1 MELRHLRYFAAVAE
15 TRSFTQAAAE
25 CGVAQ
30 SALSQQIARLEA
42 DVGAPLFSRSPRQ
55 VRLTE
60 AGAVLLPWA
69 RRLLSEVEQA
79 QQDLDALAGLRR
91 GSLRL
96 GLIQTV
102 SSAIDLPAILG
113 DYRAR
118 HPGIELSVRYRTSED
133 LLASVLDAELDLALV
148 GLGPERV
155 PPGLDHHLLVAEP
168 LVAVVSAA
176 HRLADRRR
184 IDLAELAGDEFIWF
198 SRGTG
203 LRHAVEAACARAA
216 LTPPR
221 NLEIGL
227 VDEMIRL
234 AAHGIGV
241 TLVPA
246 STVPSP
252 AGAETAPPASTT
264 RPTPQTQHVPN
275 ASPTSPALH
284 TPHTP
289 HTPHILE
296 LTDPAAVH
304 RVGVV
309 HRADHLSAAATAF
322 LNSINLS
329 NRSNQ
334 SIQDL

>member
-15 TRSFTQAAAE
+15 TLSFTQAAAD

-42 DVGAPLFSRSPRQ
+42 DVGAALFSRSPRQ

-69 RRLLSEVEQA
+69 RRLLAEVEQA

-91 GSLRL
+91 GRLRL

-102 SSAIDLPAILG
+102 ASAVDIPTILG
-113 DYRAR
+113 AYRAH
-118 HPGIELSVRYRTSED
+118 HPGIELSISYRTSEE
-133 LLASVLDAELDLALV
+133 LLAAVQDAELDLALV
-148 GLGPERV
+148 GLGPDRI
-155 PPGLDHHLLVAEP
+155 PPGLDHRLLVAEP
-168 LVAVVSAA
+168 LVAVVPAT
-176 HRLADRRR
+176 HRLADRTR
-184 IDLAELAGDEFIWF
+184 IDLAELAGEEFIWF

-203 LRHAVEAACARAA
+203 LRSAVEAACARAG
-216 LTPPR
+216 LTPPQH
-221 NLEIGL
+221 LEIGL

-241 TLVPA
+241 TVVPRSSA
-246 STVPSP
+246 
-252 AGAETAPPASTT
+252 T
-264 RPTPQTQHVPN
+264 RPPDPQ
-275 ASPTSPALH
+275 SP
-284 TPHTP
+284 
-289 HTPHILE
+289 TPHILE
-296 LTDPAAVH
+296 LTDHSALH
-304 RVGVV
+304 RVAVV

-322 LNSINLS
+322 LESINRQ

-334 SIQDL
+334 SVPDL

>member
-15 TRSFTQAAAE
+15 TLSFTRAAAE

-42 DVGAPLFSRSPRQ
+42 DVGAPLFNRSPRQ

-79 QQDLDALAGLRR
+79 QQDLDALSGLRR
-91 GSLRL
+91 GRLRL

-102 SSAIDLPAILG
+102 ASAVDLPAILG
-113 DYRAR
+113 DYRTR
-118 HPGIELSVRYRTSED
+118 HPGIELSVSYRTSED
-133 LLASVLDAELDLALV
+133 LLAAVLDAELDLALV

-155 PPGLDHHLLVAEP
+155 PPGLDHRLLVAEP
-168 LVAVVSAA
+168 LVAVVSAT
-176 HRLADRRR
+176 HRLADRQR
-184 IDLAELAGDEFIWF
+184 IDLAELAGEEFIWF
-198 SRGTG
+198 SPGTG
-203 LRHAVEAACARAA
+203 LRHAVEAACARAG

-241 TLVPA
+241 TLVPSSA
-246 STVPSP
+246 AHLAPRVPHS
-252 AGAETAPPASTT
+252 
-264 RPTPQTQHVPN
+264 QH
-275 ASPTSPALH
+275 A
-284 TPHTP
+284 
-289 HTPHILE
+289 PHIPHAAPHVLQ
-296 LTDPAAVH
+296 LTDSAAVH

-322 LNSINLS
+322 LDSINSINLS
-329 NRSNQ
+329 NRSNR
-334 SIQDL
+334 STQDL

>member
-15 TRSFTQAAAE
+15 TLSFTQAAAE

-42 DVGAPLFSRSPRQ
+42 DVGAALFSRSPRQ

-79 QQDLDALAGLRR
+79 QQDLDALSGLRR
-91 GSLRL
+91 GRLRL

-102 SSAIDLPAILG
+102 ASAVDLPAILG
-113 DYRAR
+113 DYRTR
-118 HPGIELSVRYRTSED
+118 HPAIELSVSYRTSED
-133 LLASVLDAELDLALV
+133 LLTAVLDAELDLALI

-155 PPGLDHHLLVAEP
+155 PPGLDHRLLVAEP

-176 HRLADRRR
+176 HRLADRQR
-184 IDLAELAGDEFIWF
+184 IDLAELAGEEFIWF
-198 SRGTG
+198 SQGTG
-203 LRHAVEAACARAA
+203 LRRAVEAACARAGLA
-216 LTPPR
+216 PPR

-246 STVPSP
+246 SAAKRP
-252 AGAETAPPASTT
+252 AAIDTNADPH
-264 RPTPQTQHVPN
+264 HVPR
-275 ASPTSPALH
+275 APETH
-284 TPHTP
+284 

-334 SIQDL
+334 SI

>member
-15 TRSFTQAAAE
+15 TLSFTQAAAD

-42 DVGAPLFSRSPRQ
+42 DVGATLFSRSPRQ

-69 RRLLSEVEQA
+69 RRLLSDVEQA
-79 QQDLDALAGLRR
+79 QQDLDALGGLRR
-91 GSLRL
+91 GRLRL

-102 SSAIDLPAILG
+102 ASAVDLPAILG

-118 HPGIELSVRYRTSED
+118 HPGIELSVSYRTSEA
-133 LLASVLDAELDLALV
+133 LLAAVLDAELDLALV

-155 PPGLDHHLLVAEP
+155 PPGLDHRLLVSEP
-168 LVAVVSAA
+168 LVAVVSAG
-176 HRLADRRR
+176 HRLADRER
-184 IDLAELAGDEFIWF
+184 IDLAELAGEEFIWF

-203 LRHAVEAACARAA
+203 LRSAVEAACARAG
-216 LTPPR
+216 LTPPQ

-227 VDEMIRL
+227 IGEMIRL
-234 AAHGIGV
+234 AAHGLGV
-241 TLVPA
+241 TLVPRSA
-246 STVPSP
+246 VSGSSAPDNAPPSSPPSP
-252 AGAETAPPASTT
+252 
-264 RPTPQTQHVPN
+264 
-275 ASPTSPALH
+275 SPSPYAVLH
-284 TPHTP
+284 
-289 HTPHILE
+289 
-296 LTDPAAVH
+296 LTDRSAVH

-322 LNSINLS
+322 LDSINMQ
-329 NRSNQ
+329 NRSIQ
-334 SIQDL
+334 SI